1 MKKVLASALL
11 VSAATLAGCA
21 SPLPVGG
28 LLTDVT
34 LPIAATS
41 NASATKTGEATC
53 KSILGMVATGDC
65 SIEAAKKA
73 GGIKTVSS
81 VDFKANNILGVIGTY
96 TTIVKGK

>member
-1 MKKVLASALL
+1 MKKLFASALL
-11 VSAATLAGCA
+11 VSATVLTGCA
-21 SPLPVGG
+21 TTTPVGN

-34 LPIAATS
+34 LPHSATS
-41 NASATKTGEATC
+41 HASATKTGEATC
-53 KSILGMVATGDC
+53 QSILGLVATGDC
-65 SIEAAKKA
+65 SIDAAKKA

>member
-11 VSAATLAGCA
+11 VSAAALSGCA
-21 SPLPVGG
+21 TSFPMGNI
-28 LLTDVT
+28 LTDVT
-34 LPIAATS
+34 LPHSATS
-41 NASATKTGEATC
+41 NSAATKTGEATC